1 MNLPLIFKIT
11 LIKFANISHNF
22 YSNIMEEIKNK
33 VANSN
38 LITIDL
44 ADLKANQATIMEIDL
59 ADFLW
64 QGLVLREKEFRNAI
78 QDTKWEKYS
87 DKNVYIH
94 CSDEAILPTWS
105 FMLIAS
111 KLHGIVKNYVVGSK
125 LDLEKII
132 IQDNIKQ
139 LDLSDP
145 KFDSKKYIIKGC
157 SDLSFPEFAMTEL
170 MKKIQDTALSI
181 MYGEPCSTVPIFKRK

>member
-1 MNLPLIFKIT
+1 M
-11 LIKFANISHNF
+11 
-22 YSNIMEEIKNK
+22 MEEIKNK
-33 VANSN
+33 VANSS

-44 ADLKANQATIMEIDL
+44 ADLKANQSTILEIDL

-64 QGLVLREKEFRNAI
+64 QGLVLKEKEFRNVI
-78 QDTKWEKYS
+78 QETNWGEYA
-87 DKNVYIH
+87 DKNVFIH
-94 CSDEAILPTWS
+94 CSVDAILPTWS
-105 FMLIAS
+105 FMLVAS
-111 KLHGIVKNYVVGSK
+111 KLQGIVKNYVVGSK

-157 SDLSFPEFAMTEL
+157 SDLSFPEFAMSEL
-170 MKKIQDTALSI
+170 MKKIQPSAQSI